1 MRLNICGVI
10 FMHVVT
16 ASEMYAIDRY
26 TIQQIGMSEESLME
40 NAGQAVATV
49 LLERIQ
55 PAQRVA
61 VLAGTGNNGGDGF
74 VVARVLKSYG
84 YTTDLWLIPP
94 KEKVK
99 GAAKKALEIYE
110 NSGYEVK
117 NYIGNEKEFI
127 EQLRHYDV
135 IIDALLGIGV
145 NGELRS
151 PYKEII
157 EKVNEAKGL
166 VVYAIDVPSG
176 ISADGGAVETAIQAD
191 VTITIQYPKLSA
203 YTFPTADYYG
213 ELIVVDI
220 GIPPLSLEKNAE
232 FRQLWSEAAVVRTLP
247 VRKRSSH
254 KGTYGKGLVI
264 GGSRNMTGAVIMT
277 AKAALRSGA
286 GLLTMAVPDDVY
298 PVAATHIPEVMYHPC
313 SSLNGCFAGEID
325 LITLDVDAIA
335 AGPGMGRTK
344 GAKSVVQKVLCQ
356 DVPVVLDAD
365 ALYFWKDYVSIVRQ
379 RTKATILTP
388 HPGEMARM
396 LGVSIDDVE
405 RDRFGIAKQFA
416 MNYGV
421 YLVLKGPYTIVTTP
435 DGKQY
440 VNTSGNPA
448 LAKGGSG
455 DVLTGIILAFIMQH
469 DNIQEAICNA
479 VFVHGKAADALVEKE
494 HSPMDVLATDVI
506 EAIPQTLFSLYKK
519 GASYQKRR

>member
-1 MRLNICGVI
+1 MR
-10 FMHVVT
+10 VVT

-40 NAGQAVATV
+40 NAGQAVARV
-49 LLERIQ
+49 LLERIH
-55 PAQRVA
+55 PTQRVA

-74 VVARVLKSYG
+74 VIARVLKSYG
-84 YTTDLWLIPP
+84 YITDLWLIPP

-110 NSGYEVK
+110 HSGYEVK
-117 NYIGNEKEFI
+117 NYIGNEKEFT
-127 EQLRHYDV
+127 EQLSHYDV

-145 NGELRS
+145 KGAPRT
-151 PYKEII
+151 PYKEMIDQI
-157 EKVNEAKGL
+157 NKADRL

-176 ISADGGAVETAIQAD
+176 IPADGGEVETAVQAD

-213 ELIVVDI
+213 ELMVVDI

-232 FRQLWSEAAVVRTLP
+232 FRKLWSEADVVRTLP
-247 VRKRSSH
+247 TRKRSSH

-264 GGSRNMTGAVIMT
+264 GGSRNMPGAIAMT

-286 GLLTMAVPDDVY
+286 GLLTMAIPENIHGIVSTY
-298 PVAATHIPEVMYHPC
+298 TPEVMYRPYPAADSHFT
-313 SSLNGCFAGEID
+313 GDID
-325 LITLDVDAIA
+325 LTSMDIDAIA
-335 AGPGMGRTK
+335 VGPGMGRTEGTK
-344 GAKSVVQKVLCQ
+344 RIVENVLRR

-365 ALYFWKDYVSIVRQ
+365 ALYFWKDYVSIVSER
-379 RTKATILTP
+379 KHATVLTP
-388 HPGEMARM
+388 HPGEMARI
-396 LGVSIDDVE
+396 LGVSIHDIE
-405 RDRFGIAKQFA
+405 KDRFGIAKQFA
-416 MNYGV
+416 MDYGV

-440 VNTSGNPA
+440 VNTTGNPA

-455 DVLTGIILAFIMQH
+455 DVLTGIILAFMMQH
-469 DNIQEAICNA
+469 DNIQEAISNA
-479 VFVHGKAADALVEKE
+479 VFVHGKAANVLIEKG
-494 HSPMDVLATDVI
+494 HSPLNVLATDVI
-506 EAIPQTLFSLYKK
+506 EAIPQTLFPLYKK
-519 GASYQKRR
+519 INPVLDK